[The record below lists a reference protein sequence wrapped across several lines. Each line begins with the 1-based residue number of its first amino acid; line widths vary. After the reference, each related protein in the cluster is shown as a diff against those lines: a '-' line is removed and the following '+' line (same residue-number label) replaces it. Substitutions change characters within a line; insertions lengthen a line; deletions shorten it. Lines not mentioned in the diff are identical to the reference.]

1 MRIQTSDFPK
11 SVSNALLVELRK
23 KYWSTFARNYMSE
36 TCEMKVSSGLSWG
49 FKPQIHRFCCQIL
62 YLMTYTKLVQLFFLS
77 HNKLL
82 SSVCFLSVWS
92 TGYTDAAILLLES
105 NDCGNSAIESTNHYE
120 LLCCSGKD
128 WIRNIK
134 RSWSMTELFKSG
146 NTLFL
151 SKDIKCN
158 WILNLIGGTL

>member
-11 SVSNALLVELRK
+11 SASNALLVELRK

-36 TCEMKVSSGLSWG
+36 TCEMKVSGGLSWG

-62 YLMTYTKLVQLFFLS
+62 YLPTYTKLVQLFFLC

-92 TGYTDAAILLLES
+92 TGYTKAVIQS
-105 NDCGNSAIESTNHYE
+105 GTNC
-120 LLCCSGKD
+120 LCRSL
-128 WIRNIK
+128 IVRNVLRKVPKPFSYMRIQT
-134 RSWSMTELFKSG
+134 SL
-146 NTLFL
+146 
-151 SKDIKCN
+151 
-158 WILNLIGGTL
+158 